1 MEQSYKSWHEQT
13 EPSCDCHSARFR
25 VNQTTDHQK
34 NNKHT
39 NKFLAQALI
48 SRILVE
54 FMHLVFTRMPGEH
67 YRRPFGSLL
76 SFLCDT
82 FQAPI
87 NSVHLLIDFKRISPL
102 NNRIS
107 HFNHPKLNNRFPLTR
122 SEKSQ
127 CQRLSFFGHDHKAS
141 QSDTN
146 HYIDYHVPCE

>member
-1 MEQSYKSWHEQT
+1 
-13 EPSCDCHSARFR
+13 
-25 VNQTTDHQK
+25 
-34 NNKHT
+34 
-39 NKFLAQALI
+39 
-48 SRILVE
+48 
-54 FMHLVFTRMPGEH
+54 MHLVFTRMPGER

-87 NSVHLLIDFKRISPL
+87 NSVHLLIDFKRISRL

-127 CQRLSFFGHDHKAS
+127 CQRLLFFGHDHKAS